1 MADQFTKFT
10 GKIWIGSEQDVKA
23 IEVKEAVPVY
33 DFTGQNIE
41 KYVIDVWSHRK
52 RESFI
57 IIFSH
62 LYL

>member
-1 MADQFTKFT
+1 MADRFTKFT
-10 GKIWIGSEQDVKA
+10 GKIWIGSEQDVKTA
-23 IEVKEAVPVY
+23 EVKEAVPVY

-41 KYVIDVWSHRK
+41 KYVIDVEPQK